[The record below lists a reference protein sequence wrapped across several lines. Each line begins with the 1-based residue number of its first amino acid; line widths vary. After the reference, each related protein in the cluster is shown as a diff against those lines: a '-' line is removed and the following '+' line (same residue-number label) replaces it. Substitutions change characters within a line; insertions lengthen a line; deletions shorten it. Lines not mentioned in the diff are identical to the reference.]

1 MAGEPSEFQSGF
13 FFAANRHGEPLRLAH
28 GWIALF
34 CLLIPHWKAHIE
46 VIEGRRNEN
55 VTDVT

>member
-13 FFAANRHGEPLRLAH
+13 FFAVNRHGEPLRLAH

-34 CLLIPHWKAHIE
+34 CLFIGHEKAHIGG
-46 VIEGRRNEN
+46 IKGRWNEN